1 MHEMSLA
8 ESVLEIVEEAAHQQ
22 GASEIGAVVLEVGA
36 LAVVEV
42 EALRFCFEVASRGTV
57 AEKAKLQIVTVPA
70 RGWCLDCRR
79 EVALGGRFGPCLECG
94 GDQVQVTSGDVLRV
108 REMEVL

>member
-8 ESVLEIVEEAAHQQ
+8 ESVLEIAEEEARRQ
-22 GASEIGAVVLEVGA
+22 GATTIGAIVLEVGA

-42 EALRFCFEVASRGTV
+42 ESLRFCFEAVCRGTMAENARLDIV
-57 AEKAKLQIVTVPA
+57 AVPA

-79 EVALGGRFGPCLECG
+79 EVELGGRFGPCLECG
-94 GDQVQVTSGDVLRV
+94 GEQVQVTAGDVLRV